1 MKKIR
6 FGIIGCGKMMASHVA
21 GIQHVENVEVTAFC
35 DIIRENAE
43 ELAASLEGGIENPYI
58 TTDWKTMVNYV
69 DAVLVALP
77 HDLHYECG
85 VFFARNKVH
94 VLMEKPL
101 CNTEEECERL
111 IKVCEEENV
120 KLMCAYPVR
129 HWPGIVKLK
138 ELVDSGEYGK
148 VMQMSV
154 WTEQLTKS
162 TDETGWGNTARLG
175 GGQFF
180 SHGCHYVDLLMWFM
194 GNPVSGMHFGSKV
207 GDNKIL
213 GESTSIAGFKFES
226 GALGY
231 HGATWNAVGTRLAW
245 DCQLMCEKGLLDFD
259 RMKGIIK
266 LYDQNKPHNPGESE
280 NQEYKVIWKQGDLA
294 MTKQTQHEIRHFVDC
309 ILNDKTPVTDG
320 RTAMKSLQVIWK
332 MYDAEKHGMIADL
345 RGMGFDE

>member
-6 FGIIGCGKMMASHVA
+6 FGIIGCGKMMASHIA

-43 ELAASLEGGIENPYI
+43 NLAAALEGGIENPYI
-58 TTDWKTMVNYV
+58 TTDWKTMTNYV

-85 VFFARNKVH
+85 VFFARNGKH

-101 CNTEEECERL
+101 CNTEEECLRL
-111 IKVCEEENV
+111 IEICEEENV

-129 HWPGIVKLK
+129 HWPGMVKLK

-148 VMQMSV
+148 VIQMSI
-154 WTEQLTKS
+154 WTEQLTKGL
-162 TDETGWGNTARLG
+162 DETGWGNTARLG

-180 SHGCHYVDLLMWFM
+180 SHGCHYVDVLLWFL
-194 GNPVSGMHFGSKV
+194 GKPVAGTHFGSKV
-207 GDNKIL
+207 GDNL
-213 GESTSIAGFKFES
+213 LLRESTSVASFKFES

-231 HGATWNAVGTRLAW
+231 HGATWNAVGTRMGW
-245 DCQLMCEKGLLDFD
+245 DCQIMCEKGLLRYD
-259 RMKGIIK
+259 RPNGEIQ
-266 LYDQNKPHNPGESE
+266 LYNQNHAHNVGAEE
-280 NQEYKVIWKQGDLA
+280 GTGYKVIWKDDTAVGK
-294 MTKQTQHEIRHFVDC
+294 MTQFEIRHFVDC
-309 ILNDKTPVTDG
+309 ILNDKTPDTDG

-332 MYDAEKHGMIADL
+332 MYDAEKFNVVADL